1 MSNFDWM
8 RFLKRFDLIMKKKS
22 WAYILFLY
30 SVAGILDY
38 FFFVTIAFGQIKV
51 VDADTIILNSEKIR
65 LYGIDAPETNQYCY
79 VKKEAWPC
87 GKLATKYL
95 KNLLKDVSPPSL
107 HCKIS
112 SKDRYGRSIGVCY
125 IEDKN
130 INRSL
135 VENGWALAYREY
147 SKDYIHNEKLA
158 SQNKIGIWQGE
169 FVEPWNWRKGVRI
182 KEVKKIKCQIK
193 GNISSRGEKI
203 YHLPN
208 SKNYLKTKI
217 STSKGEKWFCSE
229 KEAQENGWRKPK
241 N

>member
-1 MSNFDWM
+1 MM
-8 RFLKRFDLIMKKKS
+8 YFLKRFKLIIVKKIAWK
-22 WAYILFLY
+22 YILFLY
-30 SVAGILDY
+30 STTGILTY
-38 FFFVTIAFGQIKV
+38 FFFVAVAFGQIKV
-51 VDADTIILNSEKIR
+51 VDADTIIFKSEKIR
-65 LYGIDAPETNQYCY
+65 LYGIDAPETEQYCY

-87 GKLATKYL
+87 GKLATEYL

-130 INRSL
+130 INRNL

-169 FVEPWNWRKGVRI
+169 FVQPWNWRRGVRI
-182 KEVKKIKCQIK
+182 YEAKKVGCKIK

-217 STSKGEKWFCSE
+217 SSLKGERWFCSE
-229 KEAQENGWRKPK
+229 KEAQENGWRKP
-241 N
+241 NN

>member
-1 MSNFDWM
+1 
-8 RFLKRFDLIMKKKS
+8 MKKIA
-22 WAYILFLY
+22 WAYISFLY
-30 SVAGILDY
+30 STIGIFTY
-38 FFFVTIAFGQIKV
+38 FFFVAIAFGQIKV
-51 VDADTIILNSEKIR
+51 VDADTIIFNSEKIR
-65 LYGIDAPETNQYCY
+65 FHGIDAPETEQSCY

-87 GKLATKYL
+87 GKLATEYL

-130 INRSL
+130 INRNL

-169 FVEPWNWRKGVRI
+169 FVEPWNWRRGARI
-182 KEVKKIKCQIK
+182 KEVKKIGCQIK

-217 STSKGEKWFCSE
+217 STSRGEKWFCSE

>member
-1 MSNFDWM
+1 
-8 RFLKRFDLIMKKKS
+8 MKKIA
-22 WAYILFLY
+22 WAYVSFLY
-30 SVAGILDY
+30 STIGIFTY
-38 FFFVTIAFGQIKV
+38 FFFVAIAFGQIKV
-51 VDADTIILNSEKIR
+51 VDADTIIFNSEKIR
-65 LYGIDAPETNQYCY
+65 FHGIDAPETEQSCY

-87 GKLATKYL
+87 GKLATEYL

-130 INRSL
+130 INRHL

-147 SKDYIHNEKLA
+147 SKDFIHSEKLA
-158 SQNKIGIWQGE
+158 SKKKIGIWQGE

-182 KEVKKIKCQIK
+182 HKSKKIGCKIK

-217 STSKGEKWFCSE
+217 SSSKGERWFCSE